1 LKANAL
7 VRAIRATKTK
17 TIGPNPPWARVVLL
31 RAATNDA
38 LASTRACCLE
48 PGGVLR
54 AMKRAHW
61 RDDEITL
68 PLDRP
73 RPVALAALTR
83 VTIPGHQGAKVWV
96 DQPLLLVTSVT
107 NGVID

>member
-1 LKANAL
+1 
-7 VRAIRATKTK
+7 
-17 TIGPNPPWARVVLL
+17 
-31 RAATNDA
+31 
-38 LASTRACCLE
+38 
-48 PGGVLR
+48 
-54 AMKRAHW
+54 MKRAHW

-68 PLDRP
+68 PVDRP
-73 RPVALAALTR
+73 RPVALAALAR